1 MKIKTRLLALLIPAI
16 VVAFGLL
23 AVFSY
28 TQANRQSGNL
38 AESQAH
44 QLALEQGEV
53 IFGKFRQAET
63 AASSLAASLACM
75 TEEDEPGRAPMNLA
89 VKGVAASSRN
99 FFGVWA
105 LWEANSYDGRDAYF
119 VGDEDFGNAEG
130 RANVYWL
137 RKGGELSYDIS
148 EDYNKEY
155 YYYEPLR
162 RKRIFTVPPYR
173 DLDTDGQ
180 VLMTS
185 ITMPILKG
193 DNAIGA
199 VGVVGVDIE
208 LEFIQHLIGGIKPHD
223 TGYAMLLSDQ
233 GAVLAAPPE
242 VISKLPPP
250 ADGDLPVAPADLLAR
265 MRDGRP
271 FSLPAESALNG
282 EDMLCFYVPFKLD
295 SFDAPWFFMV
305 ALPEAKAMAES
316 KQGLLIQMGFSLAA
330 LAVLVLL
337 VFRTASAVSGP
348 LRHISA
354 HARAVADGRH
364 DSELN
369 QKGFVLE
376 LKELAAALRSMLD
389 SLLASMAQSE
399 ERHREAV
406 RGTEKVREAMAEA
419 EKARAVTEAGQ
430 QAMREMAGRINAV
443 SEKLQR
449 TSHEL
454 TENISRAAQE
464 SHGQNSLVDE
474 TISAVSAMAA
484 STARVSGNAGEA
496 AEATD
501 RVAKQADASARV
513 MNSTIEA
520 FESIRR
526 EAETLDH
533 EIDGLGKQT
542 ESIGGILGL
551 INDIADQTNLLAL
564 NAAIEAARAGEAGRG
579 FTVVAGEVRK
589 LAEKTMNATREVD
602 DSLQGLR
609 GSMKVSAQ
617 GLARTMDTVRSTLE
631 LGNEA
636 KGALMEIVN
645 LVRGMSGQIRN
656 IAELCGEQAA
666 TSEQIRGTV
675 DRLGQLSLTV
685 NQAMEE
691 STSIAVA
698 LRPEADELAHLV
710 EQLSKK

>member
-1 MKIKTRLLALLIPAI
+1 MKIKTRLLVLLIPAI

-44 QLALEQGEV
+44 QLALEQAEV
-53 IFGKFRQAET
+53 IFSKFRQAEA
-63 AASSLAASLACM
+63 AASSLAAALACM
-75 TEEDEPGRAPMNLA
+75 TEEDEPGRAAMNLA
-89 VKGVAASSRN
+89 VKGVAVSSRN

-105 LWEANSYDGRDAYF
+105 LWEANAYDGRDANF
-119 VGDEDFGNAEG
+119 VGDENFGNAEG
-130 RANVYWL
+130 RANAYWL
-137 RKGGELSYDIS
+137 RQGGELSYDIS
-148 EDYNKEY
+148 EDYDKEY

-185 ITMPILKG
+185 VTMPILKG
-193 DNAIGA
+193 SNA

-208 LEFIQHLIGGIKPHD
+208 LEFIQHLIDDIKPHA
-223 TGYAMLLSDQ
+223 TGYAMLLSDR
-233 GAVLAAPPE
+233 GAILAAPAE
-242 VISKLPPP
+242 IVSKLPPS
-250 ADGDLPVAPADLLAR
+250 ADGDLPAAPADLLSR
-265 MRDGRP
+265 MRDGKP
-271 FSLPAESALNG
+271 FALPAESALNG

-406 RGTEKVREAMAEA
+406 RGTEKVREAMAET
-419 EKARAVTEAGQ
+419 EKARAVTEAGH

-526 EAETLDH
+526 EAETLDR
-533 EIDGLGKQT
+533 EIDDLGKQT

-579 FTVVAGEVRK
+579 FTVVADEVRK
-589 LAEKTMNATREVD
+589 LAEKTMKATREVD
-602 DSLQGLR
+602 GSLQGLR
-609 GSMKVSAQ
+609 DSMKVSAR

-636 KGALMEIVN
+636 KGSLMEIVN

-656 IAELCGEQAA
+656 IAGLCGEQAA

-710 EQLSKK
+710 EQLYKK